1 MGNASLFFLCLSGA
15 VASMQSLK
23 AQATGQPMPE
33 YSNGAL
39 EITVEHAKPDPRIT
53 EKGQNLYGILTVS
66 LKNVSDEPLTVAL
79 GSPDCDFA
87 IDIRDSSGSPP
98 KLTPLGEY
106 LPKSEAER
114 AECAGVS
121 NRMEKL
127 QPGEETFVRWYIR
140 KLFQLEPGRPYNIK
154 VTWAKGLPA
163 ATPSGRQLRRQLSRT
178 LTIR

>member
-1 MGNASLFFLCLSGA
+1 MLRIFVFCLLGV

-23 AQATGQPMPE
+23 AQATSQPLPE

-39 EITVEHAKPDPRIT
+39 EMTVEHAKPDPRIT
-53 EKGQNLYGILTVS
+53 EKGQNLYGILTIS

-98 KLTPLGEY
+98 KLTPLGEH

-114 AECAGVS
+114 AACAGVS
-121 NRMEKL
+121 TRIEKL
-127 QPGEETFVRWYIR
+127 PPGEETFVRWYI
-140 KLFQLEPGRPYNIK
+140 KELFQLEPGRPYNIK
-154 VTWAKGLPA
+154 VTWAKGLRA
-163 ATPSGRQLRRQLSRT
+163 AAPSGRQLRRQLSRT